1 MIDHIRAILPEELSD
16 EAAFILTNFV
26 MEVATALDEIYFA
39 QSLRYMR
46 SYKAGPTA
54 SRNPSFYDDD
64 SEEVPF

>member
-1 MIDHIRAILPEELSD
+1 MINHIRAILPDDISD

-39 QSLRYMR
+39 KSLRYMR

-54 SRNPSFYDDD
+54 SPNCSFYDGDPD
-64 SEEVPF
+64 EAPF